1 MGWPRRWKCRR
12 GFFSCARGTS
22 GSGWRLRAGD
32 AMPPSSAR
40 CRRVFEAVAALREA
54 ADESKRRRERAF
66 APTVS
71 ASGIRHLA
79 FGSRVF
85 GGARPT
91 VVYPAKPSRAGS
103 PRCGPAFQSRR
114 ETAADAEAKRNRS
127 VVSAPSG
134 PHRHPSGMHVEP
146 LGTRSTA
153 ETAPRLR
160 SRRRFDRA
168 GRASPRSPANA
179 SAEIRH
185 ARTAASAPHPAKNG
199 KCPATKIRQ
208 SKGGPCARPR
218 ARGLRNGEPRG
229 ERCGVAQTRDERVR
243 AQRRRASR
251 HAAPATAAR
260 GALRR
265 ITPAAG
271 GFRRR
276 AETPVRRTCTD
287 VSYLRKRLSQFVG
300 CTGFFLAT
308 M

>member
-1 MGWPRRWKCRR
+1 MSAGLFFVRARHERQRVAAAGRRRDAAVVSALPSRVRSRCGVARSGRR
-12 GFFSCARGTS
+12 IEAAARTG
-22 GSGWRLRAGD
+22 LRANG
-32 AMPPSSAR
+32 
-40 CRRVFEAVAALREA
+40 V
-54 ADESKRRRERAF
+54 
-66 APTVS
+66 
-71 ASGIRHLA
+71 GIRHPA

-134 PHRHPSGMHVEP
+134 PHRHPSGMHAEP

-208 SKGGPCARPR
+208 SKGRTMRAAAR
-218 ARGLRNGEPRG
+218 
-229 ERCGVAQTRDERVR
+229 TRS
-243 AQRRRASR
+243 AQRR
-251 HAAPATAAR
+251 AAR
-260 GALRR
+260 RAM
-265 ITPAAG
+265 
-271 GFRRR
+271 RRR
-276 AETPVRRTCTD
+276 ANA
-287 VSYLRKRLSQFVG
+287 G
-300 CTGFFLAT
+300 
-308 M
+308 

>member
-1 MGWPRRWKCRR
+1 MSAGLFFVRARHERQRVAAAGRRRDAAVVSALPSRVRSRCGVARSGRR
-12 GFFSCARGTS
+12 IEAAARTG
-22 GSGWRLRAGD
+22 LRANG
-32 AMPPSSAR
+32 
-40 CRRVFEAVAALREA
+40 V
-54 ADESKRRRERAF
+54 
-66 APTVS
+66 
-71 ASGIRHLA
+71 GIRHLA

-168 GRASPRSPANA
+168 GRASPRSSRSPANA

-208 SKGGPCARPR
+208 SKGRTMRAAAR
-218 ARGLRNGEPRG
+218 
-229 ERCGVAQTRDERVR
+229 TRS
-243 AQRRRASR
+243 AQRR
-251 HAAPATAAR
+251 AAR
-260 GALRR
+260 RAMRHR
-265 ITPAAG
+265 ANAG
-271 GFRRR
+271 
-276 AETPVRRTCTD
+276 
-287 VSYLRKRLSQFVG
+287 
-300 CTGFFLAT
+300 
-308 M
+308 

>member
-1 MGWPRRWKCRR
+1 MRQAGRYDRFRLLHETSLTWVGPA
-12 GFFSCARGTS
+12 GGNVGGAFFRARAA
-22 GSGWRLRAGD
+22 RAAAGGGCGP
-32 AMPPSSAR
+32 ATR
-40 CRRVFEAVAALREA
+40 CRRRQRAAVACSKPLRRCA
-54 ADESKRRRERAF
+54 KR
-66 APTVS
+66 PTNRS
-71 ASGIRHLA
+71 GGENGPSRQRCRHPASGIRHLA

-208 SKGGPCARPR
+208 SKGRTMRAAAR
-218 ARGLRNGEPRG
+218 
-229 ERCGVAQTRDERVR
+229 TRS
-243 AQRRRASR
+243 AQRR
-251 HAAPATAAR
+251 AAR
-260 GALRR
+260 RAM
-265 ITPAAG
+265 
-271 GFRRR
+271 RRR
-276 AETPVRRTCTD
+276 ANA
-287 VSYLRKRLSQFVG
+287 G
-300 CTGFFLAT
+300 
-308 M
+308 

>member
-160 SRRRFDRA
+160 SRRRSDRT
-168 GRASPRSPANA
+168 GRASPAIVAIAGECVCGNPTCANRCLGPASGEKRQVSRDQNSTVERRTMRA
-179 SAEIRH
+179 A
-185 ARTAASAPHPAKNG
+185 ARTRS
-199 KCPATKIRQ
+199 
-208 SKGGPCARPR
+208 
-218 ARGLRNGEPRG
+218 
-229 ERCGVAQTRDERVR
+229 
-243 AQRRRASR
+243 AQRR
-251 HAAPATAAR
+251 AAR
-260 GALRR
+260 RAM
-265 ITPAAG
+265 
-271 GFRRR
+271 RRR
-276 AETPVRRTCTD
+276 ANA
-287 VSYLRKRLSQFVG
+287 G
-300 CTGFFLAT
+300 
-308 M
+308 

>member
-1 MGWPRRWKCRR
+1 MSAGLFFVRARHERQRVAAAGRRRDAAVVSALPSRVRSRCGVARSGRR
-12 GFFSCARGTS
+12 IEAAARTG
-22 GSGWRLRAGD
+22 LRANG
-32 AMPPSSAR
+32 
-40 CRRVFEAVAALREA
+40 V
-54 ADESKRRRERAF
+54 
-66 APTVS
+66 
-71 ASGIRHLA
+71 GIRHLA

-168 GRASPRSPANA
+168 GRASPRSPRSPANA

-208 SKGGPCARPR
+208 SKGRTMRAAAR
-218 ARGLRNGEPRG
+218 
-229 ERCGVAQTRDERVR
+229 TRS
-243 AQRRRASR
+243 AQRR
-251 HAAPATAAR
+251 AAR
-260 GALRR
+260 RAM
-265 ITPAAG
+265 
-271 GFRRR
+271 RRR
-276 AETPVRRTCTD
+276 ANA
-287 VSYLRKRLSQFVG
+287 G
-300 CTGFFLAT
+300 
-308 M
+308 

>member
-1 MGWPRRWKCRR
+1 MSAGLFFVRARHERQRVAAAGRRRDAAVVSALPSRVRSRCGVARSGRR
-12 GFFSCARGTS
+12 IEAAARTG
-22 GSGWRLRAGD
+22 LRANG
-32 AMPPSSAR
+32 
-40 CRRVFEAVAALREA
+40 V
-54 ADESKRRRERAF
+54 
-66 APTVS
+66 
-71 ASGIRHLA
+71 GIRHLA

-168 GRASPRSPANA
+168 GRASPRSSRSPANA

-185 ARTAASAPHPAKNG
+185 ARTAASAPHPAKTASVPRPKFG
-199 KCPATKIRQ
+199 SR
-208 SKGGPCARPR
+208 KGGPCARPR

-229 ERCGVAQTRDERVR
+229 ERCGIAQTRDERVR